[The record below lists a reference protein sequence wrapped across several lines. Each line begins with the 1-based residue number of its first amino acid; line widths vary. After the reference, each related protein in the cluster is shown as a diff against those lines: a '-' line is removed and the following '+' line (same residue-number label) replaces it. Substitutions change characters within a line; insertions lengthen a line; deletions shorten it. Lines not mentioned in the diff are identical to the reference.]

1 MGKGWPKWASRW
13 VGEQESSWERDWA
26 GGKPQHDPAQATR
39 LPEPKRATP
48 RLLGVDDWAF
58 RRRSSYG
65 TILLDLETHQPVD
78 LLPDRTAETLAAW
91 LVAHPG
97 VQLISRD
104 RAGEYAQ
111 SAKKGASEAIKVADR
126 FHLSKNLSEVV
137 ECILS
142 HHRQALCQI
151 RFMPASPRS
160 DSPLAVRYPRPDRQ
174 RRQKEV
180 RQARQARA
188 EQIQQ
193 LLAQGMTQLAIA
205 RQLHLN
211 RKTVALYAKTPSLAP
226 VWQPDSVYP
235 LLGGTL
241 ANGSA

>member
-1 MGKGWPKWASRW
+1 
-13 VGEQESSWERDWA
+13 
-26 GGKPQHDPAQATR
+26 
-39 LPEPKRATP
+39 
-48 RLLGVDDWAF
+48 
-58 RRRSSYG
+58 
-65 TILLDLETHQPVD
+65 
-78 LLPDRTAETLAAW
+78 
-91 LVAHPG
+91 
-97 VQLISRD
+97 
-104 RAGEYAQ
+104 
-111 SAKKGASEAIKVADR
+111 
-126 FHLSKNLSEVV
+126 
-137 ECILS
+137 
-142 HHRQALCQI
+142 
-151 RFMPASPRS
+151 MPAFPRS
-160 DSPLAVRYPRPDRQ
+160 DSPLAVRYLRPDRQ

-180 RQARQARA
+180 LQARQARA